1 MSDQDMERWANAW
14 RNDPQAATADL
25 ARLARRE
32 RRMLYAWIAFDWLVG
47 IGLLG
52 LAVWMW
58 LEIGT
63 APVGFAAI
71 GIWVLTFVVLG
82 FTVINWR
89 GMLAADRDSA
99 AGFLAYA
106 IRRSQA
112 RLRYI
117 RFGWKILVADIVVVA
132 GAMALEYRDEGPDRL
147 PVMLASLAA
156 ATASVALVLLWW
168 SRRERQ
174 RAQRLD
180 AMQRAMGQDMENPHE

>member
-14 RNDPQAATADL
+14 RSDPQAATADL

-52 LAVWMW
+52 FAVWMW
-58 LEIGT
+58 LKIGT

-99 AGFLAYA
+99 TEFLAYA

-168 SRRERQ
+168 GRRERR
-174 RAQRLD
+174 RAQRLA
-180 AMQRAMGQDMENPHE
+180 AMQRLMAQNPESPDE

>member
-1 MSDQDMERWANAW
+1 MDRWASSW
-14 RNDPQAATADL
+14 RKDPESTTADL

-32 RRMLYAWIAFDWLVG
+32 RRTLYAWIAFDWAVG
-47 IGLLG
+47 VGLLAF
-52 LAVWMW
+52 AVWMW
-58 LEIGT
+58 LAIGT

-71 GIWVLTFVVLG
+71 GIWVLTIVVLG
-82 FTVINWR
+82 FTVVNWR
-89 GMLAADRDSA
+89 GMLAADRGSA
-99 AGFLAYA
+99 AEFLAHA

-156 ATASVALVLLWW
+156 ATGSVALVLLWW
-168 SRRERQ
+168 SRRERR
-174 RAQRLD
+174 RAERLA
-180 AMQRAMGQDMENPHE
+180 AMQRAMAQEMENPHE